1 MFPPQKRSKR
11 SRAFSKTS
19 DAIVRLV
26 VPADGEL
33 ISGSNVGSSKQRNVE
48 PGTGLSYRTSAT
60 GASTSIGT
68 EALGTLM
75 TVAVDCTI
83 ESESVLSC
91 VFSLF
96 HAAKNAY
103 FTMLKR
109 DFAKLVLGAGAAG
122 RVGGYSWNLLCGGV
136 VHFISFAMCRS
147 IGVFKAKSEHNIET
161 YLQVLQFLQALEA
174 LTSVLVVACQPVS
187 ML

>member
-19 DAIVRLV
+19 DAIVRL
-26 VPADGEL
+26 PADGEL
-33 ISGSNVGSSKQRNVE
+33 ISGSKVGSSKQRNVD
-48 PGTGLSYRTSAT
+48 PGTGLSYRTSGTAT
-60 GASTSIGT
+60 GAGASIGT
-68 EALGTLM
+68 EELAVSLVGTFT

-103 FTMLKR
+103 FTMLKQ
-109 DFAKLVLGAGAAG
+109 DFANMVAL
-122 RVGGYSWNLLCGGV
+122 RVG
-136 VHFISFAMCRS
+136 
-147 IGVFKAKSEHNIET
+147 
-161 YLQVLQFLQALEA
+161 
-174 LTSVLVVACQPVS
+174 
-187 ML
+187 